1 MALPIDTLSTFPHWR
16 VRLEGDAMNV
26 ERRAEGRDGVIAGAD
41 ARTAGLS
48 KYQIHRRRSSGRWR
62 SVRRDVMVVVG
73 APPTWRQT
81 VRATLVAAGD
91 GIVASHATLARLYGV
106 PVDDGAEPGDA
117 AIEVLGPLGRG
128 IRLDGVVGHRSGKL
142 PPSDVTT
149 YAGIPCTT
157 PTRLVL
163 DLSGRLDDDALGSL
177 IDELIR
183 RRLIDLEV
191 LRGRARLLRPA
202 PGCSP
207 KRLERVLALR
217 PARHDPG
224 ESVLEARIMAIILRH
239 GFPTP
244 VQQLRIVIGRHKYR
258 LDFGYPDQRVYLEG
272 DGFGY
277 HSTATD
283 LDRDARRRNDL
294 VVDGWR
300 PLTFTW
306 RMRDEEIVAV
316 LDGVYDRATA
326 TWVVG

>member
-1 MALPIDTLSTFPHWR
+1 
-16 VRLEGDAMNV
+16 MNV

-41 ARTAGLS
+41 ARAAGLS
-48 KYQIHRRRSSGRWR
+48 KYQVHRRRTMGRWR

-73 APPTWRQT
+73 APPTWRQS
-81 VRATLVAAGD
+81 VRATVIAAGD
-91 GIVASHATLARLYGV
+91 GIVASHSTVARLYDV
-106 PVDDGAEPGDA
+106 PIDEGADPTDA
-117 AIEVLGPLGRG
+117 VIEVLGPLGRG
-128 IRLDGVVGHRSGKL
+128 VRLDGVVGHRTGHL
-142 PPSDVTT
+142 PSIDITT
-149 YAGIPCTT
+149 RAGIPCTT

-163 DLSGRLDDDALGSL
+163 DLSGRLDDDALGRL

-191 LRGRARLLRPA
+191 LRARSRLLRPA
-202 PGCSP
+202 PGYSP

-217 PARHDPG
+217 PPRHDPG
-224 ESVLEARIMAIILRH
+224 ESVLEARIMAIIQRH
-239 GFPTP
+239 GFPAP
-244 VQQLRIVIGRHKYR
+244 VQQLCVVIGRHSYR

-277 HSTATD
+277 HGTAAD

-306 RMRDEEIVAV
+306 RMSDEEIVAV

-326 TWVVG
+326 TWRVFAR